1 MVWLLKLVRLHTW
14 ILVLTDYRVLESIK
28 AGKRLAESRFAVL
41 NVAPNGQQS
50 VSGMFARR

>member
-1 MVWLLKLVRLHTW
+1 MVWLLEPARLHALTI
-14 ILVLTDYRVLESIK
+14 ILIDHRVLESMK

-41 NVAPNGQQS
+41 NVAPKGQQS